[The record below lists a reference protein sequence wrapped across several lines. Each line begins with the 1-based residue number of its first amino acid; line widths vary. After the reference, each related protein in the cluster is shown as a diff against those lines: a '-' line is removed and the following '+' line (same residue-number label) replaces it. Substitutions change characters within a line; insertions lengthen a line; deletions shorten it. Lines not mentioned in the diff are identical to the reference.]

1 MLPIFSMIGPGMS
14 KGVYMAVF
22 NYVNIPFV
30 SKQLYNSDF
39 MSIIVSMLPSLSMD
53 DDIRNVFMILKQF
66 VLMQDDNCNDMGRS
80 LIPFFEF
87 GFHTENVTFYQN
99 TLALL
104 DATLTNCSP
113 PELYQMLIKHNID
126 DILMER
132 FESIGHFYKEAS
144 LNIFSELTLIK
155 IYGEVFWNKEL
166 IEKLCLLYFFV
177 ALILL
182 K

>member
-1 MLPIFSMIGPGMS
+1 L
-14 KGVYMAVF
+14 
-22 NYVNIPFV
+22 
-30 SKQLYNSDF
+30 LD
-39 MSIIVSMLPSLSMD
+39 
-53 DDIRNVFMILKQF
+53 
-66 VLMQDDNCNDMGRS
+66 
-80 LIPFFEF
+80 
-87 GFHTENVTFYQN
+87 
-99 TLALL
+99 LALL